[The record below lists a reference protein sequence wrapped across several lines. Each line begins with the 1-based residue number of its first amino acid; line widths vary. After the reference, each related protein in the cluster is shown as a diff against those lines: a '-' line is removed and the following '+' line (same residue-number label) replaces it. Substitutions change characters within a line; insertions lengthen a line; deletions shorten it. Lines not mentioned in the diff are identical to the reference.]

1 MMFAAQIFQVCG
13 KEALMRS
20 HLLKTTLLAVPVA
33 GLLAFAPAVFA
44 HDDYED
50 YDNPHTRMHEYL
62 DEEHDA
68 AHNALEAQHEAAHQ
82 YPMTE
87 GQHRALHRALRQEHH
102 AAHRDL
108 RHQHED
114 YHDPYDNG
122 GYYDDA
128 D

>member
-1 MMFAAQIFQVCG
+1 
-13 KEALMRS
+13 MRS
-20 HLLKTTLLAVPVA
+20 HLVKTTLLAVPVA

-62 DEEHDA
+62 DQEHA
-68 AHNALEAQHEAAHQ
+68 TAHDSLEAQHDAAHQ

-87 GQHRALHRALRQEHH
+87 RQHRALHRALKREHRE
-102 AAHRDL
+102 AHRDL
-108 RHQHED
+108 RNQHED
-114 YHDPYDNG
+114 YHDPDDGSWDYNNG
-122 GYYDDA
+122 RYYGDD